1 MDLMPKSPDLR
12 RNARALFW
20 MGWQVTDIA
29 DHLGIPRTTVE
40 SWKGRDG
47 WSDAQAITRIES
59 CIEAKLISLVLKEP
73 KTGADVR
80 DIDLLARQIER
91 LARVRRYGEPGGH
104 EGDLN
109 PAIGERNR
117 KNSKNRPVKNHFT
130 DEQAAKLIALF
141 EGGLFDYQ
149 KFWAAAGQERSR
161 VILKSRQIGATY
173 YFAREALVDAIK
185 TGRNQIFL
193 SASKAQAHVFRQYIV
208 AFAKEV
214 EVELTGDPIVLS
226 NGAILYFL
234 GTNAR
239 TAQGYHGNFYFD
251 EFFWTFRFTELEKV
265 ASGMALHKKWRKTYF
280 STPSSVSHQA
290 YPFWTGEAWNKK
302 RSKVDRLDIDVSHSA
317 LRDGL
322 RGPDRK
328 WRHIVTIEDAQRGGC
343 DLFDIDELREEYT
356 ADQFANLL
364 MCEFIDDNASVFPLE
379 MLQRCMV
386 DSVEEWEDVD
396 WRAMIEGGRPYGD
409 RPVWLGYDPSH
420 TGDRAALVVIAPPAR
435 PGAKFRLLEKHQWR
449 GMDFAAQAKAI
460 KDICARYAVAYIGI
474 DATGMGL
481 GVYQLVQQFYPGARA
496 ITYSPEVKTRMVLKA
511 HDTISRGRFEMDA
524 GAIEVAQSFMAIRK
538 SVTNSGRAVTYEAGR
553 TEETGHADVAWA
565 VMHAFDHEP
574 LTAAS
579 GQPRSSR
586 MEFF

>member
-1 MDLMPKSPDLR
+1 MDLLPKSPDIR

-20 MGWQVTDIA
+20 MGWPVTEIA
-29 DHLGIPRTTVE
+29 DHFAIPRTTVE

-47 WSDAQAITRIES
+47 WADAQAITRIES
-59 CIEAKLISLVLKEP
+59 TIEAKLIALVLKEP

-80 DIDLLARQIER
+80 DIDLLTRQIER

-117 KNSKNRPVKNHFT
+117 KNSRNRPTKNHFT

-141 EGGLFDYQ
+141 EENLFDYQ
-149 KFWAAAGQERSR
+149 KFWAAAGMERSR

-173 YFAREALVDAIK
+173 YFAREALVDALK

-193 SASKAQAHVFRQYIV
+193 SASKSQAHVFRQYII
-208 AFAKEV
+208 AFAKEA

-251 EFFWTFRFTELEKV
+251 EFFWTYRFTELEKV

-280 STPSSVSHQA
+280 STPSSMSHQA
-290 YPFWTGEAWNKK
+290 FPFWTGEAWNKK
-302 RSKVDRLDIDVSHSA
+302 RAKSDRLEIDVSHSA

-328 WRHIVTIEDAQRGGC
+328 WRHIVTIEDAERGGC

-364 MCEFIDDNASVFPLE
+364 MCEFIDDNASVFPLQ
-379 MLQRCMV
+379 MLQKCFV
-386 DSVEEWEDVD
+386 DSYEEWADID
-396 WRAMIEGGRPYGD
+396 WRAMIDGGRPYGD

-420 TGDRAALVVIAPPAR
+420 TGDRAALVVIAPPAV
-435 PGAKFRLLEKHQWR
+435 PGGKFRLLERHKWR

-460 KDICARYAVAYIGI
+460 KDICGRYAVAFIGI

-481 GVYQLVQQFYPGARA
+481 GVFQLVQQFYPGARA
-496 ITYSPEVKTRMVLKA
+496 ITYSPEVKTRLVLKA
-511 HDTISRGRFEMDA
+511 FDTISRGRFEMDA

-538 SVTNSGRAVTYEAGR
+538 SVTTSGRSVTYEAGR
-553 TEETGHADVAWA
+553 TEETGHADLAWA
-565 VMHAFDHEP
+565 AMHALDNEP

-579 GQPRSSR
+579 GQPRASR